1 MGYDMTMTKVKKSDL
16 DTLKKQHPKASLSD
30 LWDML
35 ITYYTEKEFEDE
47 YGKENYEIFKKNNM
61 IFCTELVYSN
71 KRIFE
76 ECSMIPNDENDFTM
90 ELSLEETK
98 KLFSWLDSFLR
109 NDFLDNIEKYYG
121 KAYDTT
127 YFEMYEMLRDMQE
140 DEVVLFHQ
148 DW

>member
-1 MGYDMTMTKVKKSDL
+1 
-16 DTLKKQHPKASLSD
+16 
-30 LWDML
+30 
-35 ITYYTEKEFEDE
+35 
-47 YGKENYEIFKKNNM
+47 M

-121 KAYDTT
+121 KAY
-127 YFEMYEMLRDMQE
+127 EPNILRCMKC
-140 DEVVLFHQ
+140 
-148 DW
+148 